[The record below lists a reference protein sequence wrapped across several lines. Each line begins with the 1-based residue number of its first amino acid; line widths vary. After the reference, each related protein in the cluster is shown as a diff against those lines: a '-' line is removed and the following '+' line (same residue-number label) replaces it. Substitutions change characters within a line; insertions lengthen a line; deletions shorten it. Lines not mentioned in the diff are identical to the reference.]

1 MSTDVETH
9 TYMCVTKPHT
19 YMCVTKPYITHTH
32 AYCVH
37 MCMCTHTPQTNKQKI
52 NINKR
57 KIWAFLVSEVFQML
71 FICLLTL
78 YLAFILI
85 HYWFYWDSS
94 PGWFW
99 TLGPPSSAS
108 KASELQAHSNMPSTA
123 GFVIF
128 FLLQKSRAKPPD
140 SRHPGTVLLSL
151 MLLGRIKLWWKST
164 SERHASLRTWLC
176 SWRRSL
182 IQ

>member
-1 MSTDVETH
+1 MCVPNHTH
-9 TYMCVTKPHT
+9 ICVTKPHT
-19 YMCVTKPYITHTH
+19 YTCVTKTYIPHMHT
-32 AYCVH
+32 YCMHTGV
-37 MCMCTHTPQTNKQKI
+37 HTPKQTNKQKI
-52 NINKR
+52 NISKR
-57 KIWAFLVSEVFQML
+57 KIWPFLVSEVFQML

-99 TLGPPSSAS
+99 TLDPPSSTS
-108 KASELQAHSNMPSTA
+108 KALELQAHSNMPSTA
-123 GFVIF
+123 GFVIS
-128 FLLQKSRAKPPD
+128 FLLQKSRAKPAD

-151 MLLGRIKLWWKST
+151 MLLGGIKLWWKST

-176 SWRRSL
+176 SWRRPL